1 MILQALAEYYDRK
14 ANDVADPLAPP
25 GFEWKPI
32 PFIIEIT
39 ESGKF
44 LQLEDTRE
52 QNGKKKVARSFLVPQ
67 TRIRSGVKA
76 YESPNMLWDHY
87 GFVLGYAKRS
97 GKDKEPLEKDVATA
111 RLQHTHFVKAVES
124 IFSSTQD
131 SQVKA
136 VMEFLGQE
144 DFSELF
150 ALPQWE
156 ECSGIN
162 GCNLSFRVQG
172 LRNLVCQTPSVIEYV
187 TNSTSNEDVEE
198 ANDSICLVTGEL
210 STIERLHPSISGVG
224 EKPAPLSAVNDGSLP
239 AFASFGKH
247 QGFNF
252 PVGKQAVFA
261 YSTAL
266 NHLLKRGGG
275 QRMQVGDAS
284 TVFWSEKATEL
295 ENGVVNIFGEPPKDD
310 PDRNARAVEQ
320 LFRSVHNGR
329 YTADDRNARFYVLGL
344 APNAA
349 RIAVRFW
356 HVGTVAEMAERI
368 VQHFEDLKIVHGPK
382 ELEYLPLF
390 RLLVST
396 ASLGK
401 ADNIP
406 PNLAGDTMR
415 AILEGRPYPQT
426 LLGAAIRRIKAEQKV
441 NYQRAALIKACIN
454 RSTRKS
460 KSEIKEE
467 LKVSLDEHNDNI
479 GYRLGR
485 LFAVLEKVQEE
496 ANPGINAT
504 IRDRYYGSA
513 SSSPVTVFSTL
524 MKLSKH
530 HIAKL
535 GKGRAVNIER
545 LIGEILAEVQ
555 DFPSHLTIAD
565 QGRFAIG
572 YYHQRQNFFT
582 KKIEEK
588 EMIHE

>member
-1 MILQALAEYYDRK
+1 MILQALTEYYDRK
-14 ANDVADPLAPP
+14 ANDPVDSLAPP

-39 ESGKF
+39 DSGEF

-52 QNGKKKVARSFLVPQ
+52 QVGKKKVARSFLVPQ
-67 TRIRSGVKA
+67 TKIRSGVKA
-76 YESPNMLWDHY
+76 YESPNVLWDHY
-87 GFVLGYAKRS
+87 GFVLGYAKRA
-97 GKDKEPLEKDVATA
+97 GKDKEPLEKDAATA
-111 RLQHTHFVKAVES
+111 LLQHEYFFKAVES
-124 IFSSTQD
+124 IFSITQD
-131 SQVKA
+131 KQVGSVLKFLESKNFSQVFESSA
-136 VMEFLGQE
+136 W
-144 DFSELF
+144 D
-150 ALPQWE
+150 

-162 GCNLSFRVQG
+162 GCNLSFRVQC
-172 LRNLVCQTPSVIEYV
+172 LRNLVCQSPNVIEFV
-187 TNSTSNEDVEE
+187 TSSASNEDVEE
-198 ANDSICLVTGEL
+198 DKASICLVTGEL
-210 STIERLHPSISGVG
+210 SAIERLHPAVSGVG
-224 EKPAPLSAVNDGSLP
+224 EKPAPFSAVNDGSLP

-252 PVGKQAVFA
+252 PVSKQAAFA

-266 NHLLKRGGG
+266 NHLLKRDGG

-284 TVFWSEKATEL
+284 TVFWAEKKSGL
-295 ENGVVNIFGEPPKDD
+295 ETGVVNLFGESPKDD
-310 PDRNARAVEQ
+310 PDANVRAVEE
-320 LFRSVHNGR
+320 LFKSVKNGR
-329 YTADDRNARFYVLGL
+329 YVGEDKDTRFYVLGL

-356 HVGTVAEMAERI
+356 HVSTVGQMAERF

-382 ELEYLPLF
+382 QPEYLSLF

-406 PNLAGDTMR
+406 PNLAGDVMR

-426 LLGAAIRRIKAEQKV
+426 LLGAAIRRIKAEQDV
-441 NYQRAALIKACIN
+441 SYPRAMLIKACIN
-454 RSTRKS
+454 RSTRNENKGT
-460 KSEIKEE
+460 EEE
-467 LKVSLDEHNDNI
+467 LKVSLDENNTNI

-485 LFAVLEKVQEE
+485 LFAVLEKAQEE

-513 SSSPVTVFSTL
+513 SSSPVTAFSTL

-535 GKGRAVNIER
+535 GKGRAINLER
-545 LIGEILAEVQ
+545 LIGEVLAEVQ
-555 DFPSHLTIAD
+555 DFPAHLNIAD

-572 YYHQRQNFFT
+572 YYHQRQNFF
-582 KKIEEK
+582 KKSEEK